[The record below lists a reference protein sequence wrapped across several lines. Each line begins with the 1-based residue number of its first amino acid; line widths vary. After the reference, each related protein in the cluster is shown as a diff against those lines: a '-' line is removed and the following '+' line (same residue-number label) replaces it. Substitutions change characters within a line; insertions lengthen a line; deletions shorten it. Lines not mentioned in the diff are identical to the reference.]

1 MKLKTAHFFQ
11 FRKKLTHIAQE
22 STDECSIACLTMIS
36 NFYGRETSLRQLR
49 NRYNTSLQGTT
60 LLKLKKMAVNE
71 GFHARPLKLNASLL
85 EQVQKPA
92 ILHWDNNH
100 FVVLDSVKSGQ
111 WVIYDP
117 STGIHKLNQIE
128 VEQHFNGIVLELVPR
143 KDFVKEISR
152 EKVRLQQ
159 VTGRLSGLIPSAL
172 SILCISLFIE
182 LITLL
187 GPYYLQWIL
196 DRVITTS
203 DFNLLNTLA
212 LGFLI
217 LAFVAPVINAI
228 RSWIMI
234 KISSLTSISWSRNV
248 IFHLVHLPLDW
259 YERRGVGDV
268 VSKIKSIDGIQ
279 QSISGNFLS
288 TLLDGAMSLLI
299 ILVMF
304 VYSPSIT
311 AILTSL
317 VTFYFLVRIL
327 YLRSILPMQTRA
339 LSCHAEMDGEIIET
353 IRGSATVKTTRIEV
367 TKTSRYINK
376 AIAYA
381 NASIDIQKLELL
393 MKGFNQILFG
403 VYRVWVI
410 WTCSNEVLNNSMST
424 GVMVAFVTYSE
435 LFTNRMLSFIE
446 QFIELKMLAVHVERL
461 SDITLSQRES
471 EFVGESTRNSEG
483 NSLTVENLSF
493 SYSDIENPIIDELS
507 FSIDAGE
514 SVAITG
520 PSGSGKST
528 LARMIAGLI
537 PPHRG
542 AIKLGGVDIRE
553 LGTKTYRGLIGTVLQ
568 DDVLFSG
575 TLAQNIASFDEEMD
589 IHRVVEVAKLAN
601 IHHEIERMPMR
612 YDSLIGDM
620 GSILSGGQKQRVLL
634 ARALYPNPRILL
646 LDEATSHLDIE
657 NERLINQMISNLKM
671 TRIIIAHRKET
682 IESAVRVIAMQHL

>member
-1 MKLKTAHFFQ
+1 MKLKTDHFFQ
-11 FRKKLTHIAQE
+11 FRKKITHISQE
-22 STDECSIACLTMIS
+22 RTDECSIACLAMIS
-36 NFYGRETSLRQLR
+36 NFYGRETSLRLLR

-60 LLKLKKMAVNE
+60 LLALKRMAVNE
-71 GFHARPLKLNASLL
+71 GFHARPLKLNVSLL
-85 EQVQKPA
+85 EQVHKPA

-111 WVIYDP
+111 CVIYDP
-117 STGIHKLNQIE
+117 STGIHKLNQNE
-128 VEQHFNGIVLELVPR
+128 MEQHFNGIVLELVPR
-143 KDFVKEISR
+143 EDFVKEKSK

-159 VTGRLSGLIPSAL
+159 VTGRFSGLIPSAL

-234 KISSLTSISWSRNV
+234 KISSLTSIYWSRNV

-304 VYSPSIT
+304 VYSPTIT
-311 AILTSL
+311 AILISL
-317 VTFYFLVRIL
+317 VILYFLVRIL
-327 YLRSILPMQTRA
+327 YLRAILPMQTRA
-339 LSCHAEMDGEIIET
+339 LSRHAEMDGEIIET
-353 IRGSATVKTTRIEV
+353 IRGSATVKTTSLEV

-410 WTCSNEVLNNSMST
+410 WTCSNAVLNNSMST
-424 GVMVAFVTYSE
+424 GVMVAFVSYSE

-446 QFIELKMLAVHVERL
+446 QFIELKMLAVHVNRL

-471 EFVGESTRNSEG
+471 EFVGESTRNAEG
-483 NSLTVENLSF
+483 NSLAVENLSF
-493 SYSDIENPIIDELS
+493 SYNDIENPIIDEFS

-537 PPHRG
+537 SPDRG
-542 AIKLGGVDIRE
+542 VIKLGGVDIKE

-568 DDVLFSG
+568 DDVLFAG
-575 TLAQNIASFDEEMD
+575 TLAQNIAGFDEEMD

-601 IHHEIERMPMR
+601 IHHEIEKMPMR

-682 IESAVRVIAMQHL
+682 IESAARVIAMQNL